1 MLSTSAR
8 TFSSGLFSCGVGNN
22 ITQSTPPHTLLGF
35 GIIGGMKREELTR
48 LLPAIRELCA
58 QYGVTELAVFGSVA
72 RGEATDSSDV
82 DLLYVRGPH
91 AVRGLAFFEFA
102 DQLSELLG
110 TPVDLVPKAGL
121 NQVIRDRVLAEAKV
135 LYAAA

>member
-1 MLSTSAR
+1 MR
-8 TFSSGLFSCGVGNN
+8 
-22 ITQSTPPHTLLGF
+22 
-35 GIIGGMKREELTR
+35 REELTL

-91 AVRGLAFFEFA
+91 AIRGLAFFELA
-102 DQLSELLG
+102 DQLAELLG